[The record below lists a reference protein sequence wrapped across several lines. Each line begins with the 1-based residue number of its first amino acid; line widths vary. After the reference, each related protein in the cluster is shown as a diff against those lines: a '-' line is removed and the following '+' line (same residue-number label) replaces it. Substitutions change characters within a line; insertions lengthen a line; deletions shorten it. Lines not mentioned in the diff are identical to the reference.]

1 MGKILVVEDNR
12 AIKKALQNLFE
23 SEGHSVQIAGDGR
36 SGLDAF
42 RAVPPSAVILDLRL
56 PGMPGELV
64 CRSMKDE
71 HPEVPVIVLSAK
83 SDVDDKVLLLEI
95 GADDYVT
102 KPFSPRELLARV
114 NAAIR
119 RTSRAALEDHFS
131 FGEVS
136 LDFRKMEATRRGSRI
151 ALTALEF
158 KLLRFFAQNRECV
171 FTREELLNQVWGYES
186 YPSSRTV
193 DTLMLKLRQKL
204 ENNPASPV
212 HFLTI
217 HGTGYKFVP

>member
-36 SGLDAF
+36 AGLDAF

-131 FGEVS
+131 FGDVS